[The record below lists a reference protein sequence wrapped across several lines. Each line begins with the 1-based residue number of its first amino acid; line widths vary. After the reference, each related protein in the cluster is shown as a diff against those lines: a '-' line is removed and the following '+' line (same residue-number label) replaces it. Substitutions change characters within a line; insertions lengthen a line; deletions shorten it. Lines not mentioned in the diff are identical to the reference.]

1 MLVLVN
7 FISFLLCISCLV
19 SVIGFGHGGDW
30 IREFFVDK
38 AHLFLRVLN
47 AKWEGAGEEAERIAR
62 LLKALGVDVGSRILD
77 VGCGNGR
84 IAVNLAKL
92 GYRVV
97 GVDVSPMFVEDAWGK
112 AGIHGVKDKVRFL
125 AGDALEI
132 DRILEGEL
140 FDAAIMYWT
149 TILGYYLDRS
159 SDVRVLRGVRRIVRG
174 GGYLL
179 ILNTVSLDLMV
190 LRSGLCGIGGW
201 ISEVDDEFLLVEN
214 PRFDPKTSTMEN
226 TWVFYRRRGR
236 DLEYVDEVSFKLRVY
251 ALHEV
256 VEMTGEAGWE
266 FVEAYRDLKTLK
278 PYRPGLSG
286 LNVVFKAVEEETSI
300 NLQTSR

>member
-1 MLVLVN
+1 MVGIIDL
-7 FISFLLCISCLV
+7 
-19 SVIGFGHGGDW
+19 GGSDW
-30 IREFFVDK
+30 IREMFVDK
-38 AHLFLRVLN
+38 AYLFLRVLN
-47 AKWEGAGEEAERIAR
+47 SRWRTAGEEARHVAR
-62 LLKALGVDVGSRILD
+62 LLKTLGVYEDSKILD

-84 IAVNLAKL
+84 IAINLAKL

-97 GVDVSPMFVEDAWGK
+97 GIDFSPVFIEDAWEK
-112 AGIHGVKDKVRFL
+112 AGIHGVEDKVRFL
-125 AGDALEI
+125 VGDALEI
-132 DRILEGEL
+132 DRVLEGEL

-256 VEMTGEAGWE
+256 VEMAGEAGWE
-266 FVEAYRDLKTLK
+266 FVEAYCDLETLK

-300 NLQTSR
+300 NL

>member
-1 MLVLVN
+1 MVG
-7 FISFLLCISCLV
+7 I
-19 SVIGFGHGGDW
+19 IGLGGSDW
-30 IREFFVDK
+30 IREMFVDK

-47 AKWEGAGEEAERIAR
+47 SRWRTAGEEAEHIAR
-62 LLKALGVDVGSRILD
+62 LLKTLGVYEDSKILD

-84 IAVNLAKL
+84 IAINLAKL

-97 GVDVSPMFVEDAWGK
+97 GIDFSPVFIEDAWEK
-112 AGIHGVKDKVRFL
+112 AGIHGVEDKVRFL

-132 DRILEGEL
+132 DRVLEGEL

-201 ISEVDDEFLLVEN
+201 ISEVDDEFLLVEK

-236 DLEYVDEVSFKLRVY
+236 DLEYVDEVSFKPSDRWS
-251 ALHEV
+251 H
-256 VEMTGEAGWE
+256 E
-266 FVEAYRDLKTLK
+266 FVGGSPNPFRYRDVGFSVDFCF
-278 PYRPGLSG
+278 R
-286 LNVVFKAVEEETSI
+286 
-300 NLQTSR
+300 